1 MRSLAKQYK
10 QKHKELGSV
19 DLSVGNSV
27 ALEKGGNRGASFN
40 IWLFQMRMKQQP
52 VGYCFITCLLSQNNR
67 HK

>member
-27 ALEKGGNRGASFN
+27 ALEKGGNRGTLYN
-40 IWLFQMRMKQQP
+40 VWWFQMHIK
-52 VGYCFITCLLSQNNR
+52 
-67 HK
+67 